1 MINVDV
7 QTVVIVVLVA
17 FIAGM
22 LINRDKSGPY

>member
-7 QTVVIVVLVA
+7 QTVIIVVLVA

-22 LINRDKSGPY
+22 LINRDKPGPF